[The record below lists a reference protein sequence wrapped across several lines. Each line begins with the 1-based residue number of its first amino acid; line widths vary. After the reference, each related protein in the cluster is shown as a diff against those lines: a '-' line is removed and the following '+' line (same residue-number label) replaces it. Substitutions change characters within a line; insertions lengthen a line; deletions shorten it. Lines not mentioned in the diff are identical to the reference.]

1 MSSNNDNDNNN
12 DDKRIPDQQS
22 EPQVSQAHT
31 DTLSSTKVNETS
43 QPKETQ
49 SIKTKPEEKSVPENK
64 SESETKEEQS
74 LTQEQQVQQQEEQ
87 QDNDEQDFG
96 PIFVRL
102 ERKQHPQVAF
112 KLDPQ
117 QTVQDL
123 GSFTLEMPTEVFE
136 QLGAKHKK
144 RLKGQ
149 IQDIQEQ
156 LEKVKALLEWIC
168 SCNVN
173 IDIKY
178 SCPSGRGENE
188 MTVSFFSLNISN
200 LIKVSAVGD
209 SGIHFFNLFAE
220 HFACNLALQLECGG
234 QQVVVNSEFISCQ
247 IDGSDLLKAL
257 QIVLLAVYVQ
267 CLEDLFLDLWR
278 RVQFLFGQGIK
289 TILLCPRNKRVLVRY
304 DDTNKRRLFRVAVH
318 ESLCNKLML
327 LVYTFNLFGSNVFT
341 LTIDMYS

>member
-156 LEKVKALLEWIC
+156 LEKVQALLE
-168 SCNVN
+168 
-173 IDIKY
+173 
-178 SCPSGRGENE
+178 
-188 MTVSFFSLNISN
+188 
-200 LIKVSAVGD
+200 
-209 SGIHFFNLFAE
+209 
-220 HFACNLALQLECGG
+220 
-234 QQVVVNSEFISCQ
+234 
-247 IDGSDLLKAL
+247 
-257 QIVLLAVYVQ
+257 
-267 CLEDLFLDLWR
+267 
-278 RVQFLFGQGIK
+278 
-289 TILLCPRNKRVLVRY
+289 
-304 DDTNKRRLFRVAVH
+304 
-318 ESLCNKLML
+318 
-327 LVYTFNLFGSNVFT
+327 
-341 LTIDMYS
+341 